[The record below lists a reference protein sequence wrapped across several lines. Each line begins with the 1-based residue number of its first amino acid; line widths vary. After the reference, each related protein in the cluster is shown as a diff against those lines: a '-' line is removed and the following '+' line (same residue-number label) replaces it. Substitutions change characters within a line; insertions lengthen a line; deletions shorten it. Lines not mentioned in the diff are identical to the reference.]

1 MNFEE
6 LALKYGTPLYVF
18 NIDEI
23 KKRIEY
29 LRRKLPNIGLCF
41 AIKAN
46 SFVIKEIIDDV
57 DRLEVCSNGE
67 YEICKSLEIDKNKI
81 VLSGVY
87 KNEDDFFSIMAN
99 KEQVGHFT
107 IESLTQYELLKKL
120 AIKHDRNID
129 ILVRLT
135 SGNQFGINEDEV
147 EKVFADKCPNITIKG
162 LEYFAGTQKH
172 NLRIIEKEMKHVS
185 EFMKS
190 LEDKYQVTLE
200 EIEYGPGFPI
210 YYFQGDEFDEDTY
223 LNEFNELLKTYF
235 EGRTIT
241 LEIGRSL
248 VADAGYYLTK
258 VVDMKN
264 NKNGNF
270 VILDGGIHQLVY
282 YGQSMAMKVPYFDI
296 LSNNK
301 QEKENDVYNLCGAL
315 CTIND
320 LIVKQLEV
328 PKLELGDIFVF
339 KKVGAYSVTEGISL
353 FLSRDLP
360 KVVLIK
366 NNKDELVRDVVNTY
380 KINKPN
386 YKEGE

>member
-1 MNFEE
+1 MHFQD
-6 LALKYGTPLYVF
+6 LVSKYGTPLYVF
-18 NIDEI
+18 DIDAL
-23 KKRIEY
+23 KRRIQY
-29 LRRKLPNIGLCF
+29 LRSKLPGKGLCF

-46 SFVIKEIIDDV
+46 SFVIQEVIPEL

-67 YEICKSLEIDKNKI
+67 YEICKSLGIDKRKI

-87 KNEDDFFSIMAN
+87 KNEDDFAQILAN
-99 KEQVGHFT
+99 NEVVGHFT
-107 IESLTQYELLKKL
+107 IESLTQYALLKRL
-120 AIKHDRNID
+120 AIQYDRHID

-147 EKVFADKCPNITIKG
+147 ESVIADNCPNIQVKG

-185 EFMKS
+185 EFMAS
-190 LEDKYQVTLE
+190 LEEKYNVTLE
-200 EIEYGPGFPI
+200 EIEYGPGFPV

-223 LNEFNELLKTYF
+223 LTEFNQLLNTYF
-235 EGRTIT
+235 KGKQIT
-241 LEIGRSL
+241 LEIGRSM
-248 VADAGYYLTK
+248 VALAGYYMTK
-258 VVDMKN
+258 VVDTKT

-270 VILDGGIHQLVY
+270 IILDGGIHHLVY
-282 YGQSMAMKVPYFDI
+282 YGQSMAMKVPHFEI
-296 LSNNK
+296 LPK
-301 QEKENDVYNLCGAL
+301 REGKKEVYNLCGAL

-328 PKLELGDIFVF
+328 PKLELGDVFVF
-339 KKVGAYSVTEGISL
+339 KNVGAYSVTEGISL

-360 KVVLIK
+360 KVVLVK
-366 NNKDELVRDVVNTY
+366 NNKDILVRDVVRTY
-380 KINKPN
+380 EINKPN

>member
-185 EFMKS
+185 EFMKF

>member
-1 MNFEE
+1 MDYQKLVE
-6 LALKYGTPLYVF
+6 KYGTPLYVF

-23 KKRIEY
+23 INRILY
-29 LRRKLPNIGLCF
+29 FRSKLSNIGLCF

-46 SFVIKEIIDDV
+46 SFVIKEVIDSL

-67 YEICKSLEIDKNKI
+67 YEICKSLGIDKNKI

-87 KNEDDFFSIMAN
+87 KNEDDFEKILAN
-99 KEQVGHFT
+99 NEIVGHFT

-120 AIKHDRNID
+120 ATKYDRHINIL
-129 ILVRLT
+129 IRLT

-147 EKVFADKCPNITIKG
+147 ESIVKEKVSNVTIKG

-185 EFMKS
+185 EFMGY
-190 LEDKYQVTLE
+190 LEEKYQVQLD

-210 YYFQGDEFDEDTY
+210 YYFQGDEFDEDSYMT
-223 LNEFNELLKTYF
+223 EFNRLLETYF
-235 EGRTIT
+235 SGRQIT

-248 VADAGYYLTK
+248 VAHSGYYMTK
-258 VVDMKN
+258 VVDSKK

-270 VILDGGIHQLVY
+270 VILDGGIHHLVY
-282 YGQSMAMKVPYFDI
+282 YGQSMAMKVPHFEV
-296 LSNNK
+296 LPK
-301 QEKENDVYNLCGAL
+301 REAEKEIYNLCGAL

-328 PKLELGDIFVF
+328 PKLELGDVFVF
-339 KKVGAYSVTEGISL
+339 KNVGAYSVTEGISL

-366 NNKDELVRDVVNTY
+366 NNKDMLVRDVVHTY